1 MQVSLSWLSA
11 HIDLS
16 HLSIPQLSD
25 LLTFAGIEVEGI
37 EQKGVNTDL
46 IVVGQVA
53 ESIQHPDAEK
63 LSVCQVDVG
72 QGTLRQIVCGAKN
85 FKVGDKVPVA
95 LPGAELPGGFQI
107 KEGKLRGIA
116 SLGMMCSG
124 RELGLSDDHAG
135 LLILDPNA
143 ANVGT
148 PFRELVEPDVL
159 LDLEI
164 TPNRPDLLS
173 HLGLARELAAL
184 TGLPLKGEAHH
195 AVTDLKTRAA
205 TVDEIRLDAPEACPL
220 YIARIIRGVKVAASP
235 EWLQKRLHSI
245 GLRPINNLVDIT
257 NYILMEMGQPLHA
270 FDLAKLNGGIVV
282 RHAAEGETLVALDG
296 QTCALQPDDLVIA
309 DKDKPLAIAGVMGG
323 LDSGVTETTTDVLLE
338 VAYFQPSG
346 IRRTSRR
353 LSLHTDSAY
362 RFERGADPHQALG
375 AADAATRLILAIA
388 GGKTEDHAVV
398 AGAAPAL
405 VSEVELDETRA
416 RQLLG
421 IPSFTADEGHG
432 ILEKLGLLKVTAS
445 TSDAPVGALAKVRP
459 SETSRW
465 QIPSYR
471 LDLQRPVDLIEEL
484 ARVLGLD
491 RVPSRF
497 RAAFAATDTADR
509 AYDHLMALRHAMAN
523 RGFHEAQTLRLI
535 SQAQLSDALGASA
548 PKGLDSAAVP
558 VKNPLSEDHTHLRPS
573 IVPGLIATAA
583 LNLRQGAAQLRFF
596 EAGRVFLALPKNNTR
611 EEERLAILLS
621 GPVAPSSWHAREPQ
635 AADFYD
641 LLGLIQNL
649 VGPGVAIEPKAID
662 DTPGFLLTSELRQG
676 NRNLGWIAQLHPA
689 RARAIDARHPVY
701 VAELLPSALR
711 QLQSGPAKFE
721 DLPRFPA
728 ISRDIALECPQDL
741 SHAQILAALQKAKP
755 ALLTNIDLF
764 DQFRDPSGQ
773 KLASDRKSLA
783 YTLTYRA
790 PDRTLETAEVDT
802 AHQSLLTAL
811 EKALPVTLR
820 K

>member
-46 IVVGQVA
+46 IVVGQIA
-53 ESIQHPDAEK
+53 ESVQHPDAEK

-72 QGTLRQIVCGAKN
+72 QGALRQIVCGAKN

-148 PFRELVEPDVL
+148 AFRELVEPDVL

-205 TVDEIRLDAPEACPL
+205 TADEIRLDAPEACPL
-220 YIARIIRGVKVAASP
+220 YIARIIRGVKIAPSP

-296 QTCALQPDDLVIA
+296 QTCTLQPDDLVIA
-309 DKDKPLAIAGVMGG
+309 DQDKPLAIAGVMGG

-388 GGKTEDHAVV
+388 GGKTEDIAVV

-432 ILEKLGLLKVTAS
+432 ILEKLGLIKKDAS
-445 TSDAPVGALAKVRP
+445 DLA
-459 SETSRW
+459 SRW

-484 ARVLGLD
+484 ARVLGLE

-509 AYDHLMALRHAMAN
+509 AYDHLMSLRHALAN

-535 SQAQLSDALGASA
+535 SQSQLSDALGAA
-548 PKGLDSAAVP
+548 PPKGLDSAAVP

-641 LLGLIQNL
+641 LLGLIQNI

-662 DTPGFLLTSELRQG
+662 DTPGFLLTSELRNG

-711 QLQSGPAKFE
+711 QLQTGPAKFE
-721 DLPRFPA
+721 ELPRFPS
-728 ISRDIALECPQDL
+728 ISRDIALECPQNL
-741 SHAQILAALQKAKP
+741 TQAQILAALQKAKP

-764 DQFRDPSGQ
+764 DQFRDPTGQ
-773 KLASDRKSLA
+773 KLAADRKSLA

-802 AHQSLLTAL
+802 AHQALLTAL
-811 EKALPVTLR
+811 EKALPVSLR

>member
-1 MQVSLSWLSA
+1 MQVSLSWLTT

-16 HLSIPQLSD
+16 HYTIPQVSD

-46 IVVGQVA
+46 IVVGQIKD
-53 ESIQHPDAEK
+53 SIQHPDAEK

-72 QGTLRQIVCGAKN
+72 QGSDRQIVCGAKN

-124 RELGLSDDHAG
+124 RELGLTDDHSG
-135 LLILDPNA
+135 LLILDTTAPI
-143 ANVGT
+143 GK

-164 TPNRPDLLS
+164 TPNRSDLLS

-195 AVTDLKTRAA
+195 VETDLQTRPA
-205 TVDEIRLDAPEACPL
+205 TPAEIRIDAPEACPL
-220 YIARIIRGVKVAASP
+220 YIARTIRGVKVAPSP

-282 RHAAEGETLVALDG
+282 RHATEGETLVALDG
-296 QTCALQPDDLVIA
+296 QTCTLLPDDLVIA
-309 DKDKPLAIAGVMGG
+309 DQTKPLAIAGVMGG
-323 LDSGVTETTTDVLLE
+323 EESGVTDTTTDILLE

-353 LSLHTDSAY
+353 LSIHSDSSY
-362 RFERGADPHQALG
+362 RFERGVDPQQALG

-388 GGKTEDHAVV
+388 GGKAEDLAVV
-398 AGAAPAL
+398 AGTAPIL
-405 VSEVELDETRA
+405 VQNIELDETRA
-416 RQLLG
+416 RRLLG
-421 IPSFTADEGHG
+421 IPSFTADEGHA
-432 ILEKLGLLKVTAS
+432 ILEKLGLIKQTAN
-445 TSDAPVGALAKVRP
+445 
-459 SETSRW
+459 EHTSRW

-471 LDLQRPVDLIEEL
+471 IDLQRPVDLIEEL
-484 ARVLGLD
+484 ARVIGLD
-491 RVPSRF
+491 RVPANF

-509 AYDHLMALRHAMAN
+509 AYDHLMSLRSALAN
-523 RGFHEAQTLRLI
+523 RGFHEAQSLRLI
-535 SQAQLSDALGASA
+535 STTQLNDALGAIPA
-548 PKGLDSAAVP
+548 KGLDTAAVP

-573 IVPGLIATAA
+573 IVPGLLATAS
-583 LNLRQGAAQLRFF
+583 LNIRQGATQLRFF

-621 GPVAPSSWHAREPQ
+621 GPIAPSSWHAREPQ
-635 AADFYD
+635 PASLYD
-641 LLGLIQNL
+641 LLGVIENL
-649 VGPGVAIEPKAID
+649 VGQAVTIEPKPIEN
-662 DTPGFLLTSELRQG
+662 TPGFLLTSELRNG

-689 RARAIDARHPVY
+689 RARDIDARHPIY
-701 VAELLPSALR
+701 IAELLPSALR

-741 SHAQILAALQKAKP
+741 THAQVLAALEKAKQP
-755 ALLTNIDLF
+755 LLQKIDLF
-764 DQFRDPSGQ
+764 DQFRDPTGQ
-773 KLASDRKSLA
+773 KLPTDRKSLA

-802 AHQSLLTAL
+802 AHQTLLTSL

>member
-16 HLSIPQLSD
+16 HLTIPQLSD

-46 IVVGQVA
+46 IVVGQIA

-72 QGTLRQIVCGAKN
+72 QGALRQIVCGAKN

-107 KEGKLRGIA
+107 KEGKLRGVA

-135 LLILDPNA
+135 LLILDPEA
-143 ANVGT
+143 APVGT
-148 PFRELVEPDVL
+148 PFHELVEPDVL

-205 TVDEIRLDAPEACPL
+205 TADEIRLDAPDACPL
-220 YIARIIRGVKVAASP
+220 YIARIIRGVKIAPSP

-309 DKDKPLAIAGVMGG
+309 DQSKPLAIAGVMGG

-353 LSLHTDSAY
+353 LGLHTDSSY
-362 RFERGADPHQALG
+362 RFERGADPEQALG

-388 GGKTEDHAVV
+388 GGKTDDIAVV

-432 ILEKLGLLKVTAS
+432 ILEKLGLTKKDAS
-445 TSDAPVGALAKVRP
+445 DLA
-459 SETSRW
+459 SRW

-484 ARVLGLD
+484 ARVLGLE

-509 AYDHLMALRHAMAN
+509 AYDHLMSLRHALAN

-535 SQAQLSDALGASA
+535 SQAQLSDALGAA
-548 PKGLDSAAVP
+548 PPKGLDSAAVP

-662 DTPGFLLTSELRQG
+662 NTAGFLLTSELRQG

-711 QLQSGPAKFE
+711 QLQTGPAKFE
-721 DLPRFPA
+721 ELPRFPA
-728 ISRDIALECPQDL
+728 ITRDIALECPQNL
-741 SHAQILAALQKAKP
+741 THAQILAALQKAKP
-755 ALLTNIDLF
+755 ALLTSIDLF
-764 DQFRDPSGQ
+764 DQFRDPTGQ
-773 KLASDRKSLA
+773 KLAADRKSLA

-802 AHQSLLTAL
+802 THQALLTAL

>member
-1 MQVSLSWLSA
+1 MKVSLSWLST

-16 HLSIPQLSD
+16 HLSLQDLSD
-25 LLTFAGIEVEGI
+25 LLTFAGIEVEGM

-46 IVVGQVA
+46 IVVGQIA
-53 ESIQHPDAEK
+53 ESVQHPDADK

-72 QGTLRQIVCGAKN
+72 QGAPRQIVCGAKN

-107 KEGKLRGIA
+107 KEGKLRGVA

-135 LLILDPNA
+135 LLILDPDA
-143 ANVGT
+143 PVGT
-148 PFRELVEPDVL
+148 AIRDLIEPDVL

-184 TGLPLKGEAHH
+184 TGLPLKGDAHH
-195 AVTDLKTRAA
+195 TTADLKTRAA
-205 TVDEIRLDAPEACPL
+205 TADEIRLDAPEACPL
-220 YIARIIRGVKVAASP
+220 YTARVIRGVKVGPSP

-245 GLRPINNLVDIT
+245 GLRPINNIVDVT

-270 FDLAKLNGGIVV
+270 FDLAKLDGGIVV
-282 RHAAEGETLVALDG
+282 RRAAEGETLLALDG
-296 QTCALQPDDLVIA
+296 QTCTLTPDDLVIA
-309 DKDKPLAIAGVMGG
+309 DPTKPLAIAGVMGG
-323 LDSGVTETTTDVLLE
+323 EDTGVTASTTDILLE
-338 VAYFQPSG
+338 AAYFSPSG
-346 IRRTSRR
+346 IRRTARR
-353 LSLHTDSAY
+353 LSLHSDSSY
-362 RFERGADPHQALG
+362 RFERGVDPQQVIG
-375 AADAATRLILAIA
+375 ASEAAARLIHAIA
-388 GGKTEDHAVV
+388 GGQAEDTLRV
-398 AGAAPAL
+398 AGSAPAL
-405 VSEVELDETRA
+405 VGEVELDEARA

-432 ILEKLGLLKVTAS
+432 ILEKLGLIKLSATGHV
-445 TSDAPVGALAKVRP
+445 
-459 SETSRW
+459 SRW

-509 AYDHLMALRHAMAN
+509 AYDHLMTLRHALVH

-535 SQAQLSDALGASA
+535 SQAQLGEALGAA
-548 PKGLDSAAVP
+548 PPKGLESAAIP

-573 IVPGLIATAA
+573 LVPGLIATAA
-583 LNLRQGAAQLRFF
+583 LNLRQSAAQLRFF
-596 EAGRVFLALPKNNTR
+596 EAGRVFLALPKNHTR

-621 GPVAPSSWHAREPQ
+621 GPVAPSSWHAREPRP
-635 AADFYD
+635 ADFYD

-649 VGPGVAIEPKAID
+649 TGPGVAIEPKAID
-662 DTPGFLLTSELRQG
+662 NPPSFLLTSELRQS
-676 NRNLGWIAQLHPA
+676 NRLLGWIAQLHPA
-689 RARAIDARHPVY
+689 RARTIDARHPVY

-711 QLQSGPAKFE
+711 QLQSGPARFE
-721 DLPRFPA
+721 ELPRFPA
-728 ISRDIALECPQDL
+728 ITRDIALECPQDIT
-741 SHAQILAALQKAKP
+741 HAQILAALQKARP
-755 ALLTNIDLF
+755 ALLTGIDLF

-773 KLASDRKSLA
+773 KLAADRKSLA

-790 PDRTLETAEVDT
+790 PDRTLEAAEVDA
-802 AHQSLLTAL
+802 AHAALLTAL
-811 EKALPVTLR
+811 EKTLPVSLR
-820 K
+820 R

>member
-1 MQVSLSWLSA
+1 MQVSLSWLST

-46 IVVGQVA
+46 IVVGQIKD
-53 ESIQHPDAEK
+53 SIQHPDAEK

-72 QGTLRQIVCGAKN
+72 QGSDRQIVCGAKN

-124 RELGLSDDHAG
+124 RELGLTDDHSG
-135 LLILDPNA
+135 LLILDTTAPI
-143 ANVGT
+143 GK

-164 TPNRPDLLS
+164 TPNRSDLLS

-184 TGLPLKGEAHH
+184 TGLPLKGESHLGE
-195 AVTDLKTRAA
+195 TDLKTRPA
-205 TVDEIRLDAPEACPL
+205 TPAEIRIDAPEACPL
-220 YIARIIRGVKVAASP
+220 YIARTIRGVKVAPSP
-235 EWLQKRLHSI
+235 EWLQNRLHSI
-245 GLRPINNLVDIT
+245 GLRPINNIVDIT

-282 RHAAEGETLVALDG
+282 RHASEGETLVTLDG
-296 QTCALQPDDLVIA
+296 QNCALLPDDLVIA
-309 DKDKPLAIAGVMGG
+309 DQTKALAIAGVMGG
-323 LDSGVTETTTDVLLE
+323 AESGVTDTTTDILLE

-353 LSLHTDSAY
+353 LSIHSDSSY
-362 RFERGADPHQALG
+362 RFERGVDPQQALG

-388 GGKTEDHAVV
+388 GGKAEDHAVV
-398 AGAAPAL
+398 AGAAPTL
-405 VSEVELDETRA
+405 VRNIELDETRA
-416 RQLLG
+416 SNLLG
-421 IPSFTADEGHG
+421 IPSFTADEGHA
-432 ILEKLGLLKVTAS
+432 ILEKLGLIKQSATPA
-445 TSDAPVGALAKVRP
+445 TSL
-459 SETSRW
+459 W

-484 ARVLGLD
+484 ARVIGLD
-491 RVPSRF
+491 RVPANF

-509 AYDHLMALRHAMAN
+509 TYDHLMALRSALAN

-535 SQAQLSDALGASA
+535 STAQLSDTLGAIPA
-548 PKGLDSAAVP
+548 KGLDTAAVP

-583 LNLRQGAAQLRFF
+583 LNIRQGAAQLRFF

-611 EEERLAILLS
+611 EEERIAILLS
-621 GPVAPSSWHAREPQ
+621 GPIAPSSWHAREPQ
-635 AADFYD
+635 AASLYD
-641 LLGLIQNL
+641 LLGVIENL
-649 VGPGVAIEPKAID
+649 VGHAVTIEPKPIEN
-662 DTPGFLLTSELRQG
+662 TPGFLLTSELRNG
-676 NRNLGWIAQLHPA
+676 NRNLGWIAQLHPS
-689 RARAIDARHPVY
+689 RARDIDARHPVY
-701 VAELLPSALR
+701 IAELLPSALR

-741 SHAQILAALQKAKP
+741 THAQVLAALEKAKQP
-755 ALLTNIDLF
+755 LLQKIDLF
-764 DQFRDPSGQ
+764 DQFRDPTGQ
-773 KLASDRKSLA
+773 KLPTDRKSLA

-802 AHQSLLTAL
+802 AHQTLLTTL